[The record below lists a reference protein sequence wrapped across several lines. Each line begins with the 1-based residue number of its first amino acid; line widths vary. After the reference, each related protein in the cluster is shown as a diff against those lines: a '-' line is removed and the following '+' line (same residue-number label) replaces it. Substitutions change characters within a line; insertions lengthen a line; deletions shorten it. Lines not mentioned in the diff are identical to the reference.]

1 MKASDRTVE
10 SAMQRDPVCVEPEA
24 RLDFV
29 DDIMRLGRV
38 RHMPVVSNGV
48 LVGIVSQRDLLAA
61 SLTKVLDFDPQA
73 RRTFMRSVEVS
84 EAMTKNPVAVSGSES
99 LREAAKLLLER
110 KIGCL
115 PVVDAQRR
123 VIGLLTETD
132 LLRAAYE

>member
-1 MKASDRTVE
+1 MSAGDRMVE
-10 SAMQRDPVCVEPEA
+10 SAMQRDPVCVEPGA

-29 DDIMRLGRV
+29 DDIMKLGRV
-38 RHMPVVSNGV
+38 RHMPVVSSGV
-48 LVGIVSQRDLLAA
+48 LVGVVSQRDLLAA

-84 EAMTKNPVAVSGSES
+84 EAMTKNPVAIGEGAT
-99 LREAAKLLLER
+99 LREAAKILLER

-123 VIGLLTETD
+123 VVGLLTETD